1 MIPQKDYL
9 VDRRKV
15 EVQQCM
21 EPKRTNRD
29 IDFLRSL
36 NLLPLL
42 VVSLEKCIDWLL
54 VFITTTSQFVL
65 RCLSIL
71 YRPICI

>member
-1 MIPQKDYL
+1 MIPQKDDL

-15 EVQQCM
+15 EAQQCV

-36 NLLPLL
+36 IRRPPL
-42 VVSLEKCIDWLL
+42 VDGLEK
-54 VFITTTSQFVL
+54 V
-65 RCLSIL
+65 
-71 YRPICI
+71 